1 MTILAMKK
9 YTYLYMRQSAVAVS
23 YSFFLPEKTEK
34 GEKRQYI
41 CLACRF
47 FFVILQT
54 HIISNMGY
62 Y

>member
-1 MTILAMKK
+1 MG
-9 YTYLYMRQSAVAVS
+9 QSAVAVS

-54 HIISNMGY
+54 HIISNMVY